1 MNLKT
6 LKALIGIKS
15 NPEQSP
21 AIKAMAERV
30 STLSGCQALE
40 QELTHQRQALPQ
52 SSAQARQLRR
62 KLEELQ
68 RIQKALA
75 MEEDR
80 PRVAALVKS
89 DRDEATKG
97 LKAAEDRLKTAR
109 DAATTAASDCA
120 TRSTTID
127 QLNQQLATQR
137 AQADDAVT
145 AAEAEVREV
154 ITDGQQG
161 AEAETLAFAKLKEA
175 QLQRATAG
183 EDLAARVREHEA
195 ELIRLEA
202 AADSAAAQ
210 LQAAQDDVN
219 RWRLTLAR
227 VECDQAAQLAVD
239 AHLKMRALPQ
249 ADGAG
254 RLFFP
259 RTLPLLDIT
268 FASRARAVLG
278 DKVCGE
284 HAGLREYALADLARA
299 MAPANLAMLAE
310 PLASESPHEEASPPV
325 DPSSFIPGST
335 QFENAKEEQ
344 RRHAMG
350 AEAYEASL
358 RAEQRAPLNA

>member
-1 MNLKT
+1 MNLKN
-6 LKALIGIKS
+6 LFRSKS
-15 NPEQSP
+15 TTDENP
-21 AIKAMAERV
+21 AIKAMAARV
-30 STLSGCQALE
+30 STLAGCQALE
-40 QELTHQRQALPQ
+40 QELSQQRQALPEF
-52 SSAQARQLRR
+52 SAQSRQLSR
-62 KLEELQ
+62 KLQELQ

-80 PRVAALVKS
+80 PRVAAVVKT

-109 DAATTAASDCA
+109 EADKAAADDCA
-120 TRSTTID
+120 ARATIID
-127 QLNQQLATQR
+127 QLNQQLAAQR
-137 AQADDAVT
+137 AQADEAVT
-145 AAEAEVREV
+145 LAEADVRGI

-161 AEAETLAFAKLKEA
+161 AEAEAQAFTKLREA
-175 QLQRATAG
+175 QLQRATCG
-183 EDLAARVREHEA
+183 EDLAARVRAHET
-195 ELIRLEA
+195 ELRRLEGVA
-202 AADSAAAQ
+202 EAAAAQ

-268 FASRARAVLG
+268 FASRDRAVLG

-299 MAPANLAMLAE
+299 LAPADLAMLAE
-310 PLASESPHEEASPPV
+310 PLASEDPQEEAAPPV
-325 DPSSFIPGST
+325 DPHSFTPGSM
-335 QFENAKEEQ
+335 QFENAREEQ
-344 RRHAMG
+344 KRRAMG

-358 RAEQRAPLNA
+358 RAEQRAPLQA